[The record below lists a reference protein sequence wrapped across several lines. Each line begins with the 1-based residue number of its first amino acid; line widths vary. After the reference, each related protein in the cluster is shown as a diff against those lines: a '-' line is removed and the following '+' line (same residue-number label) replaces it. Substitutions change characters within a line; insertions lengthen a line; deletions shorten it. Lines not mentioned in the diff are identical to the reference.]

1 MKGVP
6 MNRSLLVLALFAF
19 AAPAYSI
26 TATVTSSTAPA
37 TSATATST
45 TAATKSAT
53 TNAAPDTRPGTASAA
68 PTKSTAPNASV
79 TRPAATL
86 SAPGVPMKSTAV
98 LGARPGAAPSKATM
112 PMPGVTSPAGSV
124 ASAPINAAW
133 AATAD
138 GGSGMHRG
146 ALDAINAGAGTFQV
160 HGQKL
165 TFNPQQVK
173 VFNPDDKP
181 GSVFGLKNGAN
192 IRFTLDAADTK
203 NRRVAVIYVN

>member
-1 MKGVP
+1 

-19 AAPAYSI
+19 AAPAYSM

-53 TNAAPDTRPGTASAA
+53 INTAPDTRPGTASAA
-68 PTKSTAPNASV
+68 PTKLAAPNAAPV

-98 LGARPGAAPSKATM
+98 LGARAGAAPSKATV
-112 PMPGVTSPAGSV
+112 PMPGVTSPASSV

-146 ALDAINAGAGTFQV
+146 ALDAINVGAGTFQV

-173 VFNPDDKP
+173 VFNRDGTP
-181 GSVFGLKNGAN
+181 GSAFGLKNGAN

>member
-1 MKGVP
+1 

-26 TATVTSSTAPA
+26 TASVTSSTAPA

-53 TNAAPDTRPGTASAA
+53 TSAAPDTRPGTASAA
-68 PTKSTAPNASV
+68 PTKSTAPNAASV

-98 LGARPGAAPSKATM
+98 LGARPGAAPSKATV

-124 ASAPINAAW
+124 APAPTNTAW
-133 AATAD
+133 AATANA
-138 GGSGMHRG
+138 GSGMHRG
-146 ALDAINAGAGTFQV
+146 ALDAINVGAGTFQV
-160 HGQKL
+160 YGQKL

-173 VFNPDDKP
+173 VFNRDGKP

-192 IRFTLDAADTK
+192 IRFTLDAADSK